1 VWERTGGPKGEK
13 RHKGQ
18 VMVPGREGGR
28 GLLEGQGVQCAVR
41 VAEGPEEWRD
51 QEPCPPSGD
60 QGVRKPVQEGEHRV
74 GEARNPRG
82 L

>member
-28 GLLEGQGVQCAVR
+28 GLLEGQGVQCAER
-41 VAEGPEEWRD
+41 VAEGPEEGVDVER
-51 QEPCPPSGD
+51 PGTVCPKVSQRHEDAHAGGRA
-60 QGVRKPVQEGEHRV
+60 QHR
-74 GEARNPRG
+74 
-82 L
+82 